1 MARPVLLAVD
11 DEPGVLTTV
20 ERDLR
25 RHYGRD
31 YRIVPADSGMT
42 ALETLEQLH
51 QRNEPVALLLA
62 DQRMPH
68 MTGVGFLTQAREL
81 YPEAKRV
88 LLTAYADTDAAIH
101 AINDARLDYYLLK
114 PWDPPEQQLYPVL
127 DDLLEDW
134 QATYRP
140 PFEGIRAVG
149 TRWAPQSY
157 ALRSFL
163 GHHQIPYQWLDVESN
178 PDACALLPTNGS
190 GPPRLPL
197 VVFPDGTRL
206 EEPTPAML
214 AERLGLATRAQRPYY
229 DVVVVGAGP
238 AGLAAG
244 VYGASE
250 GLSTAIVERDAPGGQ
265 AGQSSRIE
273 NYLGFPSGLTGSD
286 LARRAVTQA
295 RRFGAEI
302 LTPQEAVGLRIEDP
316 YRIVQLSDGSEVS
329 CYALLIAAGV
339 SYRKLEAPGIERLTG
354 AGVYYGAALTE
365 ALACRGE
372 DVCIVGGANSAGQG
386 AVYFARYARQVTML
400 VRGEGLGASM
410 SQYLVDQIAKTP
422 NIAVRTG
429 SQVAE
434 ALGEAHLEA
443 VRVVDRASGAI
454 DTLPASA
461 LAIFIGAQPHTD
473 WLAGAV
479 ARDQHGFIPTGP
491 DLLRE
496 GKPPKGWPLDRP
508 PYLLE
513 ASVPGIFVAGDV
525 RAGSLKRVA
534 AGVGEGSVAISFV
547 HRYLASR

>member
-25 RHYGRD
+25 RHYGAQ
-31 YRIVPADSGMT
+31 YRVVPADSGIT
-42 ALETLEQLH
+42 ALETLEELQR
-51 QRNEPVALLLA
+51 RNEPVALLLA
-62 DQRMPH
+62 DQRMPR
-68 MTGVGFLTQAREL
+68 MTGVGFLTQARAL
-81 YPEAKRV
+81 FPEAKRV

-101 AINDARLDYYLLK
+101 AINEARLDYYLVK

-134 QATYRP
+134 QATYHP
-140 PFEGIRAVG
+140 PIDGLRAIG

-163 GHHQIPYQWLDVESN
+163 GQNQIPYQWLDAETN
-178 PDACALLPTNGS
+178 ADACALLEPNGA

-197 VVFPDGTRL
+197 IIFPDGTRL
-206 EEPTPAML
+206 EEPTPATL
-214 AERLGLATRAQRPYY
+214 AERLGLLTRAQRPYY

-250 GLSTAIVERDAPGGQ
+250 GLSTAIVERKAPGGQ

-295 RRFGAEI
+295 RRFGAE
-302 LTPQEAVGLRIEDP
+302 LLSPQEAVSLRIEEP
-316 YRIVQLSDGSEVS
+316 YRILTLSDGSEVS

-365 ALACRGE
+365 AIACQGE
-372 DVCIVGGANSAGQG
+372 DVCIVGAANSAGQG
-386 AVYFARYARQVTML
+386 AVHFARYARQVTIL
-400 VRGEGLGASM
+400 VRGQSLGTSM

-422 NIAVRTG
+422 NIAVRTCTE
-429 SQVAE
+429 VEA
-434 ALGEAHLEA
+434 ALGADHLEA
-443 VRVVDRASGAI
+443 VRVVDRASGATE
-454 DTLPASA
+454 TLPASA

-473 WLAGAV
+473 WLAGV
-479 ARDQHGFIPTGP
+479 VERDRHGFIVTGP
-491 DLLRE
+491 DLLRD
-496 GKPPKGWPLDRP
+496 GKLPAGWPLDRA

>member
-11 DEPGVLTTV
+11 DEPDVLSTV

-25 RHYGRD
+25 RHYGPE
-31 YRIVPADSGMT
+31 YRILGADSGT
-42 ALETLEQLH
+42 AALETLQQLH
-51 QRNEPVALLLA
+51 ERDEPVALLLA

-68 MTGVGFLTQAREL
+68 MTGVGFLTQAREVF
-81 YPEAKRV
+81 PEAKRV
-88 LLTAYADTDAAIH
+88 LLTAYSDTDVAIQ
-101 AINDARLDYYLLK
+101 AINEVRLDYYLQK
-114 PWDPPEQQLYPVL
+114 PWDPPDQKLYPVL

-134 QATYRP
+134 QASYHP

-163 GHHQIPYQWLDVESN
+163 GRNQIPYQWLDAESN
-178 PDACALLPTNGS
+178 PEACALLQVKGD
-190 GPPRLPL
+190 GAPRLPL
-197 VVFPDGTRL
+197 VLLPDGSRL
-206 EEPTPAML
+206 EEPTPAVL

-250 GLSTAIVERDAPGGQ
+250 GLSTAIVEREAPGGQ
-265 AGQSSRIE
+265 AGESSRIE
-273 NYLGFPSGLTGSD
+273 NYLGFPSGLTGGD

-295 RRFGAEI
+295 RRFGAE
-302 LTPQEAVGLRIEDP
+302 LLAPQEAVGLRVEDP
-316 YRIVQLSDGSEVS
+316 YRVVQLSDGSEVS

-365 ALACRGE
+365 ARACEGE
-372 DVCIVGGANSAGQG
+372 DVCIVGAANSAGQG
-386 AVYFARYARQVTML
+386 AVYFARFARQVTML
-400 VRGEGLGASM
+400 VRGDDLAKSM
-410 SQYLVDQIAKTP
+410 SQYLVDQIGKTP
-422 NIAVRTG
+422 NIVVRYR
-429 SQVAE
+429 SEVAE
-434 ALGEAHLEA
+434 AVGGDHLEA
-443 VRVVDRASGAI
+443 VRIVDHAR
-454 DTLPASA
+454 DEMETLPATA

-473 WLAGAV
+473 WLAGV
-479 ARDQHGFIPTGP
+479 VKRDQHGFIPTGP
-491 DLLRE
+491 DLLQD
-496 GKPPKGWPLDRP
+496 GKPPKGWPLDRA

-513 ASVPGIFVAGDV
+513 ASVPGVFVAGDV

-547 HRYLASR
+547 HRYLANR

>member
-11 DEPGVLTTV
+11 DEPDVLRTV

-25 RHYGRD
+25 RHYGPE
-31 YRIVPADSGMT
+31 YRILGADSGVA

-51 QRNEPVALLLA
+51 ERHEPVALLLA

-68 MTGVGFLTQAREL
+68 MTGVGFLTQARDMF
-81 YPEAKRV
+81 PAAKRV
-88 LLTAYADTDAAIH
+88 LLTAYADTDVAIR
-101 AINDARLDYYLLK
+101 AINEVRLDYYLQK

-134 QATYRP
+134 QAGYRP

-163 GHHQIPYQWLDVESN
+163 GQHQIPYEWLDAESN
-178 PDACALLPTNGS
+178 PEACALLQANGS

-197 VVFPDGTRL
+197 IIFQDGTRL
-206 EEPTPAML
+206 EEPTPAAL

-250 GLSTAIVERDAPGGQ
+250 GLSTAIVEREAPGGQ

-302 LTPQEAVGLRIEDP
+302 LTPQDAVGLRIEDP
-316 YRIVQLSDGSEVS
+316 YRIIQLSDGSEVS

-365 ALACRGE
+365 AIACQGE
-372 DVCIVGGANSAGQG
+372 DVCIVGAANSAGQG

-400 VRGEGLGASM
+400 VRGASLGGAM

-422 NIAVRTG
+422 NIVVRPG
-429 SQVAE
+429 VEVAE
-434 ALGEAHLEA
+434 ALGGDHLEA
-443 VRVVDRASGAI
+443 VRVLDRATGATE
-454 DTLPASA
+454 TLPSTA

-473 WLAGAV
+473 WLAGVV
-479 ARDQHGFIPTGP
+479 ARDQHGFILTGP
-491 DLLRE
+491 DLLQD
-496 GKPPKGWPLDRP
+496 GKPPQDWPLDRA

>member
-11 DEPGVLTTV
+11 DDPNVLSAV

-25 RHYGRD
+25 RHYGPD
-31 YRIVPADSGMT
+31 YRIVGADSGT
-42 ALETLEQLH
+42 AALETLKQLQERH
-51 QRNEPVALLLA
+51 EPVALLLA

-68 MTGVGFLTQAREL
+68 MTGVGFLAQARDL
-81 YPEAKRV
+81 YPDARRV
-88 LLTAYADTDAAIH
+88 LLTAYADTDVAIR
-101 AINDARLDYYLLK
+101 AINEVRLDYYLQK
-114 PWDPPEQQLYPVL
+114 PWDPPDQQLYPVL
-127 DDLLEDW
+127 DDLLDDW
-134 QATYRP
+134 KASYRP
-140 PFEGIRAVG
+140 AFEGIRAIG

-163 GHHQIPYQWLDVESN
+163 GQHQIPYQWFDAESN
-178 PDACALLPTNGS
+178 AEACALLQANGGS
-190 GPPRLPL
+190 AARLPL

-206 EEPTPAML
+206 EEPTPAAL

-273 NYLGFPSGLTGSD
+273 NYLGFPSGLTGGD

-295 RRFGAEI
+295 RRFGAEL
-302 LTPQEAVGLRIEDP
+302 LTPQEAIGLRIEDP
-316 YRIVQLSDGSEVS
+316 YRIVRLSDGSEVS

-339 SYRKLEAPGIERLTG
+339 SYRKLDAPGIERLTG

-365 ALACRGE
+365 ALACQGE
-372 DVCIVGGANSAGQG
+372 DVCIVGAANSAGQG

-400 VRGEGLGASM
+400 VRGESLGASM
-410 SQYLVDQIAKTP
+410 SQYLVDQITNTP
-422 NIAVRTG
+422 NIAVRTCTE
-429 SQVAE
+429 VAE
-434 ALGEAHLEA
+434 ALGDEHLEA
-443 VRVVDRASGAI
+443 VRVINRATGETN
-454 DTLPASA
+454 TLPVMA

-473 WLAGAV
+473 WLAGVV
-479 ARDQHGFIPTGP
+479 ARDRYGFILTGP
-491 DLLRE
+491 DLLRD
-496 GKPPKGWPLDRP
+496 GKPPEGWPLDRP

-513 ASVPGIFVAGDV
+513 TSVPGIFVAGDV

-534 AGVGEGSVAISFV
+534 SGVGEGSVAISFV

>member
-1 MARPVLLAVD
+1 MARPVLLAID
-11 DEPGVLTTV
+11 DEPGVLSAV

-25 RHYGRD
+25 RHYGKE
-31 YRIVPADSGMT
+31 YRVVPADSGIT
-42 ALETLEQLH
+42 ALDTLGELR

-62 DQRMPH
+62 DQRMPR
-68 MTGVGFLTQAREL
+68 MTGVDFLTQAREL
-81 YPEAKRV
+81 FPEAKRV
-88 LLTAYADTDAAIH
+88 LLTAYADTDAAIR
-101 AINDARLDYYLLK
+101 AINDVRLDYYLQK
-114 PWDPPEQQLYPVL
+114 PWDPPDQQLYPVL

-134 QATYRP
+134 QATHHP
-140 PFEGIRAVG
+140 SFEGLRAIG

-157 ALRSFL
+157 ALRTFL
-163 GHHQIPYQWLDVESN
+163 GQHQIPYQWLDAETN
-178 PDACALLPTNGS
+178 ADACALLQPNGAAA
-190 GPPRLPL
+190 PRLPL
-197 VVFPDGTRL
+197 VILQDGTRL

-214 AERLGLATRAQRPYY
+214 AERLGLSTRAQQQYY
-229 DVVVVGAGP
+229 DILVVGAGP

-250 GLSTAIVERDAPGGQ
+250 GLTTAIVEREAPGGQ

-295 RRFGAEI
+295 RRFGAEL
-302 LTPQEAVGLRIEDP
+302 LTPQEAVGLRVEDP
-316 YRIVQLSDGSEVS
+316 YRIVHLSDGSEVA

-339 SYRKLEAPGIERLTG
+339 SYRKLDAPGIERLTG

-365 ALACRGE
+365 ALACEGE
-372 DVCIVGGANSAGQG
+372 DVCIVGAANSAGQG

-400 VRGEGLGASM
+400 VRGDGLGATM
-410 SQYLVDQIAKTP
+410 SQYLIDQIAKTP
-422 NIAVRTG
+422 NIVVRPHTE
-429 SQVAE
+429 VAE
-434 ALGEAHLEA
+434 ALGADHLEA
-443 VRVVDRASGAI
+443 VRIVDRTSGATE
-454 DTLPASA
+454 TLPAAA

-473 WLAGAV
+473 WLAGV
-479 ARDQHGFIPTGP
+479 VERDRYGFIPTGP
-491 DLLRE
+491 DLLHE
-496 GKPPKGWPLDRP
+496 GKPPKGWPLDRD